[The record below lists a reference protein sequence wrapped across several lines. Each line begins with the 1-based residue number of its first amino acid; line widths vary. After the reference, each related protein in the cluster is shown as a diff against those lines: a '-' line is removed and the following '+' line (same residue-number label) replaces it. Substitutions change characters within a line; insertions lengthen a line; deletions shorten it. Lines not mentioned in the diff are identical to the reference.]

1 MKLIIN
7 ADDFG
12 LTPAVTRG
20 IYDAMTRG
28 VVTSTTMMVN
38 AWAAEYAGVLA
49 RETPELAVGLHIN
62 VSLGVPLTDCPSLIR
77 EGRFIKPAALGN
89 DDTYKEEELAQ
100 EIWAQYERFVALA
113 GREPT
118 HLDSHL
124 YTHQKFPKVRRAV
137 LALAEERG
145 LPVRDA
151 DTSLWKAPFFEGNFK
166 VLPGE
171 DTPEL
176 IEKFRRLVEALGEK
190 SCAELM
196 VHPAWADEVL
206 LRNSSYSLQR
216 LCEHSVL
223 TSTDAADC
231 LRRLAVTPASFR
243 ECEKR

>member
-28 VVTSTTMMVN
+28 GVTSTTMMVN
-38 AWAAEYAGVLA
+38 AWAAEYAGVL
-49 RETPELAVGLHIN
+49 V
-62 VSLGVPLTDCPSLIR
+62 R
-77 EGRFIKPAALGN
+77 EGHFVKPAALGS
-89 DDTYKEEELAQ
+89 DDTYKEEELAR

-171 DTPEL
+171 GTPEL
-176 IEKFRRLVEALGEK
+176 IEKFRRLTETLGEK

-223 TSTDAADC
+223 TSADAADC
-231 LRRLAVTPASFR
+231 LRRLAVTPVSFR

>member
-12 LTPAVTRG
+12 LTPAVTQG

-38 AWAAEYAGVLA
+38 AWAAEYAGALV

-62 VSLGVPLTDCPSLIR
+62 VSLGEPLTDCPSLVR
-77 EGRFIKPAALGN
+77 EGRFIKPAALGG
-89 DDTYKEEELAQ
+89 DDAYEEDELAR
-100 EIWAQYERFVALA
+100 EIAAQYERFVAMT

-124 YTHQKFPKVRRAV
+124 YAHQKFPKVRRAV

-151 DTSLWKAPFFEGNFK
+151 DTSRWKAPFFEGNFK

-171 DTPEL
+171 GTPEL
-176 IEKFRRLVEALGEK
+176 MEKFRRLVEALGEE

-196 VHPAWADEVL
+196 VHPAWADEL
-206 LRNSSYSLQR
+206 LLCNSSYALQR

-223 TSTDAADC
+223 TSADAADC

>member
-1 MKLIIN
+1 MVAAAGMKLIIN

-38 AWAAEYAGVLA
+38 AWAAEYAGTLVQ
-49 RETPELAVGLHIN
+49 ENPELAVGLHIN
-62 VSLGVPLTDCPSLIR
+62 VSLGTPLTDCPSLIR
-77 EGRFIKPAALGN
+77 EGHFIKPAVLGS

-100 EIWAQYERFVALA
+100 EVWAQYERFVALA

-124 YTHQKFPKVRRAV
+124 YTHQKFSKVRRAV

-151 DTSLWKAPFFEGNFK
+151 DTSLWKAPSFEGNFK

-171 DTPEL
+171 GTPEL
-176 IEKFRRLVEALGEK
+176 MEKLKAARQEAAAAVLEKNRAIE
-190 SCAELM
+190 AEY
-196 VHPAWADEVL
+196 A
-206 LRNSSYSLQR
+206 Q
-216 LCEHSVL
+216 
-223 TSTDAADC
+223 
-231 LRRLAVTPASFR
+231 
-243 ECEKR
+243 